1 MNTEDCTLWMGDI
14 EPWMDESFI
23 MNAFN
28 ECGFK
33 PNNIIIIKNKMS
45 NRYRN
50 FGFIT
55 FDTFQEANNAIFKL
69 NAKLIPQTNIYF
81 KLNLTK
87 NNKKTTKNA
96 YVGNLPPT
104 MNDIDLYNMFK
115 SKYPSVYYASIIT
128 DNGIS
133 RGYGFVHFQKEEE
146 YKKCLEEMDVI
157 IMENR
162 IVRVK
167 EKKNNNNDYIF
178 GNNNNDFI
186 IRNNYNDYIKNN
198 NNDYIIKNNNYINES
213 SSADNETNF
222 SSIEKEQDLS
232 YSNSSQNKT
241 FLNNIELLESNDI
254 NELYKKMQET
264 ADKIVGHYKN
274 INKFNEISKMILY
287 YSSESN
293 NSRE

>member
-28 ECGFK
+28 DCGFK
-33 PNNIIIIKNKMS
+33 PNNISIIRNKM
-45 NRYRN
+45 NRFRN

-55 FDTFQEANNAIFKL
+55 FDNFQEANNAIFRL
-69 NAKLIPQTNIYF
+69 NAKVIPQTNIYF

-87 NNKKTTKNA
+87 NNKKSTKNA

-104 MNDIDLYNMFK
+104 MNDNDLYNMFK

-133 RGYGFVHFQKEEE
+133 RGYGFVHFSKEEE

-157 IMENR
+157 IMDNR

-167 EKKNNNNDYIF
+167 EKKNKND
-178 GNNNNDFI
+178 D
-186 IRNNYNDYIKNN
+186 DYS
-198 NNDYIIKNNNYINES
+198 IKNNNYNTLFYRNNNYNTLFYRNSNYLNEYS
-213 SSADNETNF
+213 SVDNETNF

-232 YSNSSQNKT
+232 DSNTSQNKT
-241 FLNNIELLESNDI
+241 SNNIELLESNDI
-254 NELYKKMQET
+254 NELYKKVQET
-264 ADKIVGHYKN
+264 ADKIVEHYKN
-274 INKFNEISKMILY
+274 INKFNEITKMILY

-293 NSRE
+293 DTIEY

>member
-1 MNTEDCTLWMGDI
+1 MNTEDYTLWMGDI

-33 PNNIIIIKNKMS
+33 PNNIVIIKNRIS
-45 NRYRN
+45 NRFRN
-50 FGFIT
+50 FGFIS
-55 FDTFQEANNAIFKL
+55 FDNFQEANNAIFKL
-69 NAKLIPQTNIYF
+69 NAKIIPQTNIYF

-87 NNKKTTKNA
+87 NNKRTTKNA

-133 RGYGFVHFQKEEE
+133 RGYGFVHFSKEEE

-157 IMENR
+157 IMDNR

-167 EKKNNNNDYIF
+167 EKKNNNNDYI
-178 GNNNNDFI
+178 I
-186 IRNNYNDYIKNN
+186 KRNNY
-198 NNDYIIKNNNYINES
+198 YINES
-213 SSADNETNF
+213 SSIDNETNF

-241 FLNNIELLESNDI
+241 FSNNIELLESNDI
-254 NELYKKMQET
+254 NELYKKVQEN
-264 ADKIVGHYKN
+264 ADKIVEHYKN

-287 YSSESN
+287 YSSESISIKN
-293 NSRE
+293 

>member
-28 ECGFK
+28 DCGFK
-33 PNNIIIIKNKMS
+33 PNNISIIRNKM
-45 NRYRN
+45 NRFRN

-55 FDTFQEANNAIFKL
+55 FDNFQEANNAIFRL
-69 NAKLIPQTNIYF
+69 NAKVIPQTNIYF

-87 NNKKTTKNA
+87 NNKKSTKNA

-104 MNDIDLYNMFK
+104 MNDNDLYNMFK

-133 RGYGFVHFQKEEE
+133 RGYGFVHFSKEEE

-157 IMENR
+157 IMDNR

-167 EKKNNNNDYIF
+167 EKK
-178 GNNNNDFI
+178 
-186 IRNNYNDYIKNN
+186 K
-198 NNDYIIKNNNYINES
+198 
-213 SSADNETNF
+213 
-222 SSIEKEQDLS
+222 
-232 YSNSSQNKT
+232 
-241 FLNNIELLESNDI
+241 
-254 NELYKKMQET
+254 
-264 ADKIVGHYKN
+264 
-274 INKFNEISKMILY
+274 
-287 YSSESN
+287 
-293 NSRE
+293 